1 MRTQTIWMIP
11 RGAGRVFLAAAAW
24 TLASCASARDTRVEI
39 QDQARETLPMTPA
52 MTYFEIP
59 VTDMDRAVQ
68 FYTSVFGVSL
78 TREIV
83 DGYDMA
89 LFPPVEDGWGASG
102 ALAKGDVYVPSKT
115 GAILYFR
122 VASIDDILARATAA
136 GAGILYPKKDI
147 GELGFVA
154 EIEDSEGNRIA
165 LTEQKI

>member
-1 MRTQTIWMIP
+1 MRTQTIRVIP
-11 RGAGRVFLAAAAW
+11 RGAGRVFLAAAIW

-39 QDQARETLPMTPA
+39 QDQAQDTLPMTPA

-59 VTDMDRAVQ
+59 ATDMDRAVR

-89 LFPPVEDGWGASG
+89 LFPPTEDGWGASG

-136 GAGILYPKKDI
+136 GAAILYPKKDI

>member
-1 MRTQTIWMIP
+1 MI
-11 RGAGRVFLAAAAW
+11 
-24 TLASCASARDTRVEI
+24 
-39 QDQARETLPMTPA
+39 PA
-52 MTYFEIP
+52 MTYFESP
-59 VTDMDRAVQ
+59 VTDMDRAVR
-68 FYTSVFGVSL
+68 FYTFVFGVSL

-89 LFPPVEDGWGASG
+89 LFPPAEGGGGASG

-122 VASIDDILARATAA
+122 VASIDDILARASAT

-147 GELGFVA
+147 GDLGYVA

-165 LTEQKI
+165 LTQHKT

>member
-1 MRTQTIWMIP
+1 MRTRTNRRTP
-11 RGAGRVFLAAAAW
+11 RSAGQVFLAAAIW
-24 TLASCASARDTRVEI
+24 TVASCASASDTRIEI
-39 QDQARETLPMTPA
+39 QDQAQETLPMTPA
-52 MTYFEIP
+52 MAYFEIP

-89 LFPPVEDGWGASG
+89 LFPPAEDGWGASG
-102 ALAKGDVYVPSKT
+102 ALAKGEVYVPSKT

-136 GAGILYPKKDI
+136 GADILYPKKDI
-147 GELGFVA
+147 GDLGYVA

-165 LTEQKI
+165 LTEQKT